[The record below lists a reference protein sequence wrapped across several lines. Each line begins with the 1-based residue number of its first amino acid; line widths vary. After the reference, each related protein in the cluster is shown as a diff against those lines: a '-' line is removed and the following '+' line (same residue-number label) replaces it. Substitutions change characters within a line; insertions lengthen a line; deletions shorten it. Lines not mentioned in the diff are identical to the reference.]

1 MAGQDKS
8 ANIHALIKQ
17 EADSFMNSDEMKIY
31 NSGKKAMIASDVVS
45 FNLKLMEVIVKQILD
60 NEAKERDAL
69 KLVIKTQ
76 GDEIDKLKKVVIH
89 KSFELEKLQQYVNRD
104 VIKICGVKEPTNLAP
119 GQYENTND
127 TVKNVLSAANIT
139 ISDADISITH
149 RLPSRLQQGE
159 NKPKSILLKTG
170 RRDVRNVIMR
180 QKKAMRDNS
189 DFKTKY
195 PDAFIVEHLTPL
207 RSKIA
212 YQLRKDENNIQKCWT
227 IDGRIKVVKQGA
239 DSKSTP
245 ITIDSLADLTKI
257 GWTQNM
263 VDDLIL
269 QDPNIQK

>member
-1 MAGQDKS
+1 
-8 ANIHALIKQ
+8 
-17 EADSFMNSDEMKIY
+17 
-31 NSGKKAMIASDVVS
+31 MIASDVVT
-45 FNLKLMEVIVKQILD
+45 FNLNLMEVIVKQILD
-60 NEAKERDAL
+60 NEAKEKDAL

-76 GDEIDKLKKVVIH
+76 GDELDKLKKVVIH

-119 GQYENTND
+119 CQYENTND

-139 ISDADISITH
+139 ISDADISTTH
-149 RLPSRLQQGE
+149 WLPSRLQQGE

-239 DSKSTP
+239 DSKSTQ